1 MPVLA
6 LGVGSVEG
14 GADPLADGHG
24 DFEGL
29 GPRLGRD
36 GAVCLHKKRNR
47 LLFSLEEQEQEQ
59 IIRPGV
65 RLCFRLEIY
74 IQTSVFV

>member
-14 GADPLADGHG
+14 GTDPLADGQG

-29 GPRLGRD
+29 GPRLGRY
-36 GAVCLHKKRNR
+36 GAVGLHKKWNG
-47 LLFSLEEQEQEQ
+47 LLISLEE
-59 IIRPGV
+59 
-65 RLCFRLEIY
+65 
-74 IQTSVFV
+74 